1 MKRLFTPL
9 FYFVIFIVS
18 VSLIGYGWL
27 ILQTQA
33 AQTAHEQGDIQ
44 GASQIYGRAEKVF
57 YFVPW
62 LSRILPD
69 EYRDVSLR
77 QVAILYEEDRS
88 DEAFEKLEQISM
100 TAPSLTESGEYS
112 FWTGNL
118 LLRRALQTKD
128 TETSVNAAKAA
139 LAEYQKGLAAQPDDW
154 DLKYNFE
161 LVSQLFQKGDKSKDE
176 QKVKSL
182 VDKMR
187 QQNEPSREELAPEK
201 RG

>member
-128 TETSVNAAKAA
+128 TETSVNAVKAA

>member
-1 MKRLFTPL
+1 MKKLFSPV

-27 ILQTQA
+27 VLQTQA
-33 AQTAHEQGDIQ
+33 AQTAHEQGDIL
-44 GASQIYGRAEKVF
+44 GATQIYGRAEKVF
-57 YFVPW
+57 YFIPW
-62 LSRILPD
+62 LSRILPE
-69 EYRDVSLR
+69 EYKDVSLR
-77 QVAILYEEDRS
+77 QVAILYEQDRS
-88 DEAFEKLEQISM
+88 DEAFEKLEQISI

-128 TETSVNAAKAA
+128 PETSVNAAKAA
-139 LAEYQKGLAAQPDDW
+139 LSEYQKGLAAQPDDW

-161 LVSQLFQKGDKSKDE
+161 LVSQLFQKGDKSKDQ

>member
-100 TAPSLTESGEYS
+100 MAPSLTESGEYS

-128 TETSVNAAKAA
+128 TETSVNAVKAA

>member
-1 MKRLFTPL
+1 MKRLLTPL

-18 VSLIGYGWL
+18 VGLIGYGWL

-33 AQTAHEQGDIQ
+33 AQTAHQQGDIQ
-44 GASQIYGRAEKVF
+44 GATQIYGRAEKVF
-57 YFVPW
+57 YFIPW
-62 LSRILPD
+62 LSRILPE
-69 EYRDVSLR
+69 EYKDVILR
-77 QVAILYEEDRS
+77 QVAILYEQNRS
-88 DEAFEKLEQISM
+88 DEAFEKLEQISI

-128 TETSVNAAKAA
+128 PETSVNAAKAA
-139 LAEYQKGLAAQPDDW
+139 LSEYQKGLAAQPDDW

>member
-1 MKRLFTPL
+1 MKKLFSPV

-18 VSLIGYGWL
+18 AGLMGYAWI

-33 AQTAHEQGDIQ
+33 AQTAHEQGDIE
-44 GASQIYGRAEKVF
+44 AAARIYGRAEKVF
-57 YFVPW
+57 YFIPW
-62 LSRILPD
+62 LSRILPE
-69 EYRDVSLR
+69 EYKDVSLR
-77 QVAILYEEDRS
+77 QVAILYEQDRA
-88 DEAFEKLEQISM
+88 DEAFEKLEQISI

-118 LLRRALQTKD
+118 LLRRAFQTKD
-128 TETSVNAAKAA
+128 PESSVNAAKAA
-139 LAEYQKGLAAQPDDW
+139 LSEYQKGLAAQPDDW

>member
-1 MKRLFTPL
+1 MKRLFTPF

-18 VSLIGYGWL
+18 VGLIGYGWL

-44 GASQIYGRAEKVF
+44 GASQIYGRAEKIF
-57 YFVPW
+57 YFIPW

-77 QVAILYEEDRS
+77 QVAILYEQDRS
-88 DEAFEKLEQISM
+88 DEAFEKLEQISI

-128 TETSVNAAKAA
+128 AEASVNAAKAA
-139 LAEYQKGLAAQPDDW
+139 LSEYQKGLAAQPDDW

>member
-18 VSLIGYGWL
+18 VGLIGYGWL

-33 AQTAHEQGDIQ
+33 AQTAHQQGDIQ
-44 GASQIYGRAEKVF
+44 GATQIYGRAEKVF
-57 YFVPW
+57 YFIPW
-62 LSRILPD
+62 LSRILPE
-69 EYRDVSLR
+69 EYKEVSLR
-77 QVAILYEEDRS
+77 QVAILYEQNRS
-88 DEAFEKLEQISM
+88 DEAFEKLEQISI

-128 TETSVNAAKAA
+128 PETSVNAAKAA
-139 LAEYQKGLAAQPDDW
+139 LSDYQKGLAAQPDDW

>member
-1 MKRLFTPL
+1 MKKLFSPI
-9 FYFVIFIVS
+9 FYFVIFVVS
-18 VSLIGYGWL
+18 AGLIGYGWI

-33 AQTAHEQGDIQ
+33 AQTAHEQGDIE
-44 GASQIYGRAEKVF
+44 AAAQIYGSAEKVF
-57 YFVPW
+57 YFIPW
-62 LSRILPD
+62 LSRILPE
-69 EYRDVSLR
+69 EYKDVSLR
-77 QVAILYEEDRS
+77 QVAILYEQDRA
-88 DEAFEKLEQISM
+88 DEAFEKLEQISI

-118 LLRRALQTKD
+118 LLRRAFQTKD
-128 TETSVNAAKAA
+128 PESSVNAAKAA
-139 LAEYQKGLAAQPDDW
+139 LSEYQKGLAAQPDDW

-187 QQNEPSREELAPEK
+187 QNNEPSREELAPEK